1 MKVGA
6 ILDQIDLGSIALPEF
21 QRGYVWNRSQ
31 VRGLMQS
38 LYRRHPVG
46 SLLVWV
52 TPTNAAETRGDQ
64 PLTQGVVNLLLDGQQ
79 RITSLYGLMR
89 GKAPAFFEGHART
102 FTDLRFHLEDE
113 TFAFYL
119 PLKMRDDSL
128 WIDVTELMQKGT
140 GEVAQRFVRDPD
152 YQDRISEFL
161 TRLSR
166 IENIA
171 DIDLHIEEVTGED
184 KTIDVVVDIFNRVNS
199 GGTKLSKGDLA
210 LAKVCAAW
218 PRAREEMNKQLDRW
232 RSNGFFFRLELLLRT
247 VTTTLTGEAK
257 FTALEVVGTEEFR
270 NGLKATARRIDAL
283 LNLIG
288 SRLGLDHDRVLGGRY
303 ALPLMARY
311 LEQSGG
317 TVSNPAERDRLLYWY
332 VHSFLWGRYAGSTET
347 ILNQDLGLIE
357 NTEGGLDRLIE
368 RLRQNR
374 GDLRLQ
380 ADDFRGWSRGAR
392 FYPLLYMLTRVW
404 QARDWETG
412 IELKG
417 HLLGNM
423 SALELHHI
431 FPKSLLYE
439 AGYERADVNA
449 LANFTFLTKE
459 TNLKVSN
466 KDPSQYLAD
475 YAQKDRDLLESHWIP
490 TDPQL
495 WRVDRYQDFLAAR
508 REALAEA
515 ANEFLETLLQGEVP
529 ESPVRT
535 RMLDTDAS
543 HVPGGI
549 AREEEEEIL
558 VEINEWVVRKG
569 LPEGEFLY
577 ELADSNTGEAY
588 GVLDLAWPDGLQAG
602 LSVPVAL
609 LVDEP
614 TETEAAANR
623 AGYLY
628 FGNYK
633 NGLTARPAISRMREW
648 KDRSGFCSQ
657 HSWRS
662 RLSNASSG
670 WPGFPAIGANGGTF

>member
-1 MKVGA
+1 MKVSA

-31 VRGLMQS
+31 VRDLMQS

-52 TPTNAAETRGDQ
+52 TPTDAAKTRGDQ
-64 PLTQGVVNLLLDGQQ
+64 ELAPGVVHLLLDGQQ
-79 RITSLYGLMR
+79 RITSLYGLVR
-89 GKAPAFFEGHART
+89 GKAPAFFDGNVGS
-102 FTDLRFHLEDE
+102 FTGLRFHLEEE
-113 TFAFYL
+113 TFEFYQ
-119 PLKMRDDSL
+119 PLKMRDDPL

-140 GEVAQRFVRDPD
+140 GEVAQQFVVDAD
-152 YQDRISEFL
+152 YKDRIGDYL
-161 TRLSR
+161 RHLSR

-171 DIDLHIEEVTGED
+171 DIELHIEQVTGED

-218 PRAREEMNKQLDRW
+218 PHAREAMNKQIDRW
-232 RSNGFFFRLELLLRT
+232 GSNGFSFKLELLLRT

-257 FTALEVVGTEEFR
+257 FTALEAIGTDEFR
-270 NGLKATARRIDAL
+270 NGLKSAARRIDAL

-311 LEQSGG
+311 LELTGG
-317 TVSNPAERDRLLYWY
+317 TVPNPAERDRLLYWY
-332 VHSFLWGRYAGSTET
+332 VHSFLWGRHSGSTET

-357 NTEGGLDRLIE
+357 NTEGGIDRLIKQ
-368 RLRQNR
+368 LRQNR

-380 ADDFRGWSRGAR
+380 ADDFRGSNRGAR

-404 QARDWETG
+404 QAQDWETG

-431 FPKSLLYE
+431 FPKSLLYK
-439 AGYERADVNA
+439 AGYGKADVNA

-466 KDPSQYLAD
+466 KDPSQYLAH
-475 YAQKDRDLLESHWIP
+475 YAQKNHSLLESHWIP

-495 WRVDRYQDFLAAR
+495 WSVDCYHDFLAAR

-515 ANEFLETLLQGEVP
+515 ANEFLETLLKGGVP

-535 RMLDTDAS
+535 HLLDTDTSQALVGS
-543 HVPGGI
+543 AQI
-549 AREEEEEIL
+549 EEEEIL
-558 VEINEWVVRKG
+558 IEINEWIVGKG
-569 LPEGEFLY
+569 LPEGEFLC
-577 ELADSNTGEAY
+577 ELADPDTGEAY

-602 LSVPVAL
+602 LSDPVAL
-609 LVDEP
+609 LIDEP
-614 TETEAAANR
+614 AETEAAANR

-628 FGNYK
+628 FTDIDSFRSYVD
-633 NGLTARPAISRMREW
+633 REIA
-648 KDRSGFCSQ
+648 SG
-657 HSWRS
+657 
-662 RLSNASSG
+662 AD
-670 WPGFPAIGANGGTF
+670 

>member
-21 QRGYVWNRSQ
+21 QRGYVWNRNQ

-64 PLTQGVVNLLLDGQQ
+64 ALTQGVVHLLLDGQQ

-119 PLKMRDDSL
+119 PMKMRDDPL

-140 GEVAQRFVRDPD
+140 GEVAQRFVGDPE
-152 YQDRISEFL
+152 YQDRISEYL

-166 IENIA
+166 IENIG

-232 RSNGFFFRLELLLRT
+232 RSNGFFFRLELLLRI

-257 FTALEVVGTEEFR
+257 FTALEGVGTDEFR
-270 NGLKATARRIDAL
+270 NGLNVTTRRIDAL

-357 NTEGGLDRLIE
+357 DTAGGLDRLIE

-466 KDPSQYLAD
+466 KNPSQYLAE
-475 YAQKDRDLLESHWIP
+475 YAQRDRGLLESHWIP

-495 WRVDRYQDFLAAR
+495 WRVDRYKDFLAAR

-515 ANEFLETLLQGEVP
+515 ANDFLETLFRGGVP
-529 ESPVRT
+529 ESPAQT

-543 HVPGGI
+543 DVPGGI

-558 VEINEWVVRKG
+558 IEINEWVVRKG

-577 ELADSNTGEAY
+577 ELADPDTGEAY
-588 GVLDLAWPDGLQAG
+588 GVLDLAWPSGLQAG

-614 TETEAAANR
+614 AETEAAANR

-628 FGNYK
+628 FTDVGSFRSYVD
-633 NGLTARPAISRMREW
+633 REVA
-648 KDRSGFCSQ
+648 SGEGQ
-657 HSWRS
+657 
-662 RLSNASSG
+662 
-670 WPGFPAIGANGGTF
+670 

>member
-1 MKVGA
+1 MKISA

-21 QRGYVWNRSQ
+21 QRGYVWNRNQ

-52 TPTNAAETRGDQ
+52 TPTDAAETRGEQ
-64 PLTQGVVNLLLDGQQ
+64 ELAPGVVNLLLDGQQ
-79 RITSLYGLMR
+79 RITSLYGLVR
-89 GKAPAFFEGHART
+89 GKAPAFFDGNARA
-102 FTDLRFHLEDE
+102 FTDLRFHVEDE

-119 PLKMRDDSL
+119 PLKMRDDPL

-140 GEVAQRFVRDPD
+140 GVVVQRFVADPE
-152 YQDRISEFL
+152 YRDRISEFL

-166 IENIA
+166 IDNIKE
-171 DIDLHIEEVTGED
+171 IDLHIEEVTGED

-210 LAKVCAAW
+210 LAKICAAW
-218 PRAREEMNKQLDRW
+218 PSARDEMKEQLNRW
-232 RSNGFFFRLELLLRT
+232 RSNDFYFKLELLLRT
-247 VTTTLTGEAK
+247 ITTTLTGEAM
-257 FTALEVVGTEEFR
+257 FTALDKVGTADFQ
-270 NGLKATARRIDAL
+270 NGLKVTARRIDAL

-311 LEQSGG
+311 LEQSDG
-317 TVSNPAERDRLLYWY
+317 TIANPAERDKLLYWY

-357 NTEGGLDRLIE
+357 DTEGGLDRLIE

-374 GDLRLQ
+374 GDLRLH

-431 FPKSLLYE
+431 FPKSLLYKAE
-439 AGYERADVNA
+439 YETPDVNA

-466 KDPSQYLAD
+466 KDPSKYLAA
-475 YAQKDRDLLESHWIP
+475 YAQKDPTLLESHWIP

-495 WRVDRYQDFLAAR
+495 WQVDRYQDFLSAR
-508 REALAEA
+508 RQLLAAA
-515 ANEFLETLLQGEVP
+515 ANEFLETLLRGEVP
-529 ESPVRT
+529 ELPVGD
-535 RMLDTDAS
+535 RMLDPDS
-543 HVPGGI
+543 KHIPGGI
-549 AREEEEEIL
+549 AREEEEDIL
-558 VEINEWVVRKG
+558 IEVNEWVVRRG
-569 LPEGEFLY
+569 LSEGEFLY
-577 ELADSNTGEAY
+577 ELADPQTGHPY

-614 TETEAAANR
+614 AETEAAANR
-623 AGYLY
+623 AGYRY
-628 FGNYK
+628 FTDVDSFRSY
-633 NGLTARPAISRMREW
+633 IDRE
-648 KDRSGFCSQ
+648 
-657 HSWRS
+657 
-662 RLSNASSG
+662 
-670 WPGFPAIGANGGTF
+670 IVNGGTGL

>member
-257 FTALEVVGTEEFR
+257 FTALEVVGTDEFR

-311 LEQSGG
+311 LELMGG

-535 RMLDTDAS
+535 RMLDIDAGY
-543 HVPGGI
+543 VPGGI

-558 VEINEWVVRKG
+558 IEINEWVVRKG

-577 ELADSNTGEAY
+577 ELADPDTGEAY
-588 GVLDLAWPDGLQAG
+588 GVLDLAWPEGLQAG

-628 FGNYK
+628 FTDINSFRSYVD
-633 NGLTARPAISRMREW
+633 REIA
-648 KDRSGFCSQ
+648 SGEGQ
-657 HSWRS
+657 
-662 RLSNASSG
+662 
-670 WPGFPAIGANGGTF
+670 

>member
-1 MKVGA
+1 M
-6 ILDQIDLGSIALPEF
+6 
-21 QRGYVWNRSQ
+21 
-31 VRGLMQS
+31 
-38 LYRRHPVG
+38 
-46 SLLVWV
+46 
-52 TPTNAAETRGDQ
+52 
-64 PLTQGVVNLLLDGQQ
+64 
-79 RITSLYGLMR
+79 
-89 GKAPAFFEGHART
+89 
-102 FTDLRFHLEDE
+102 
-113 TFAFYL
+113 
-119 PLKMRDDSL
+119 
-128 WIDVTELMQKGT
+128 
-140 GEVAQRFVRDPD
+140 
-152 YQDRISEFL
+152 
-161 TRLSR
+161 
-166 IENIA
+166 
-171 DIDLHIEEVTGED
+171 
-184 KTIDVVVDIFNRVNS
+184 
-199 GGTKLSKGDLA
+199 
-210 LAKVCAAW
+210 
-218 PRAREEMNKQLDRW
+218 
-232 RSNGFFFRLELLLRT
+232 
-247 VTTTLTGEAK
+247 
-257 FTALEVVGTEEFR
+257 
-270 NGLKATARRIDAL
+270 
-283 LNLIG
+283 
-288 SRLGLDHDRVLGGRY
+288 DHDRVLGGRY

-311 LEQSGG
+311 LELSGG
-317 TVSNPAERDRLLYWY
+317 TVSNPEERDRLLFWY

-404 QARDWETG
+404 QARDWGTG

-466 KDPSQYLAD
+466 KDPSQYLAH
-475 YAQKDRDLLESHWIP
+475 YAQKDIDLLESHWIP

-515 ANEFLETLLQGEVP
+515 ANEFLQTLLQGGVP
-529 ESPVRT
+529 ESPVRA
-535 RMLDTDAS
+535 RMHDTDAS
-543 HVPGGI
+543 YVPGGV

-558 VEINEWVVRKG
+558 IEINEWVMGKG
-569 LPEGEFLY
+569 LPEGEFLH
-577 ELADSNTGEAY
+577 EIADPNTGEAY

-614 TETEAAANR
+614 VETEAAANR

-628 FGNYK
+628 FTDVNSFRSYVD
-633 NGLTARPAISRMREW
+633 REIA
-648 KDRSGFCSQ
+648 SGD
-657 HSWRS
+657 
-662 RLSNASSG
+662 G
-670 WPGFPAIGANGGTF
+670 

>member
-577 ELADSNTGEAY
+577 ELADPDTGEAY
-588 GVLDLAWPDGLQAG
+588 GVLDLAWPEGLQAG

-614 TETEAAANR
+614 AETEAAANR

-628 FGNYK
+628 FTDINSFRSYVD
-633 NGLTARPAISRMREW
+633 REIA
-648 KDRSGFCSQ
+648 SGEGQ
-657 HSWRS
+657 
-662 RLSNASSG
+662 
-670 WPGFPAIGANGGTF
+670 